1 MRLLSLFN
9 CEDINMKKFVALLLA
24 LSMTAVL
31 GACSGDTTT
40 EEAPAEETT
49 EAPAE

>member
-1 MRLLSLFN
+1 
-9 CEDINMKKFVALLLA
+9 MKKFVALLLA

-31 GACSGDTTT
+31 GACSDKADTT
-40 EEAPAEETT
+40 EDAAPAEETT